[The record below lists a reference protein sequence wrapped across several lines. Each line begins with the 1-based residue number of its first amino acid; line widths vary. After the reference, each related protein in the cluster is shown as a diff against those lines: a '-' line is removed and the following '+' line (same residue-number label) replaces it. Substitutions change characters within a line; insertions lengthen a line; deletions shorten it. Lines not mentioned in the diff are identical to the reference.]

1 MKLLCILALFG
12 TFNLQRL
19 DSSNFY
25 EKLNNTENAILL
37 DVRDID
43 EFCNSRIP
51 NAIWSG
57 RREVL
62 NLLLKEIDNK
72 SIFFIYCDLG
82 ERSEE
87 VAKILKKAK
96 IKNVIILE
104 DGFMQWQRDNFPI
117 DDSQLSTEECN
128 R

>member
-19 DSSNFY
+19 DSSDFY
-25 EKLNNTENAILL
+25 EKLYNTENVVLL

-43 EFCNSRIP
+43 EFCNSRIS

-57 RREVL
+57 RREAL
-62 NLLLKEIDNK
+62 NSLLKEIDKK
-72 SIFFIYCDLG
+72 SVFFIYCDLG

-87 VAKILKKAK
+87 VARILRKAK
-96 IKNVIILE
+96 IKNVIKLE
-104 DGFMQWQRDNFPI
+104 NGFMQWQRDNFPI
-117 DDSQLSTEECN
+117 DDSQFSTGECN
-128 R
+128 K

>member
-1 MKLLCILALFG
+1 MKFLCFLLLFG
-12 TFNLQRL
+12 AFHLQRL

-25 EKLNNTENAILL
+25 EKLNNTENAVLL

-43 EFCNSRIP
+43 EYRNSRIP

-57 RREVL
+57 RRVVL
-62 NLLLKEIDNK
+62 DSLLNEIDNK
-72 SIFFIYCDLG
+72 SVFFIYCDLG

-87 VAKILKKAK
+87 VAKILRKAK

-104 DGFMQWQRDNFPI
+104 GGFFKWQRDNFPI
-117 DDSQLSTEECN
+117 DESFISEN
-128 R
+128 

>member
-12 TFNLQRL
+12 TFNLQRV
-19 DSSNFY
+19 DSFDFY
-25 EKLNNTENAILL
+25 EKLYNTENVVLL

-62 NLLLKEIDNK
+62 NSLLKEIDKK
-72 SIFFIYCDLG
+72 SVFFIYCDLG

-87 VAKILKKAK
+87 VARILRKAK
-96 IKNVIILE
+96 IKNVIKLE
-104 DGFMQWQRDNFPI
+104 NGFMQWQRDNFPI
-117 DDSQLSTEECN
+117 DDSQFSIEDCN